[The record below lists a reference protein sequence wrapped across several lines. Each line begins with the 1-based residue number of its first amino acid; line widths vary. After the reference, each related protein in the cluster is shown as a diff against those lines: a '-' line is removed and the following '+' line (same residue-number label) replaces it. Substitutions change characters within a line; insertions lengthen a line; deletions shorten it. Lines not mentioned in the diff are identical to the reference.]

1 MSFWAKLTYYNKKD
15 YQFSFHYLQ
24 ICYNVSILLLNE
36 RFLQALI
43 RADSLPLCS
52 RNSKK
57 GVDSRRF
64 TFEPGLRQPL
74 E

>member
-57 GVDSRRF
+57 VWTRIVSLSNQVCDNR
-64 TFEPGLRQPL
+64 
-74 E
+74 